1 MAIPSYREDAFPGV
15 QENLARMFDFAVCQL
30 GLDPGRFYDLFV
42 ESGFARRIEHGEP
55 RACVGMSGTE
65 LAREVLKATG
75 VLSAV
80 QSKATFPDGFG
91 PMYWAGWALADY
103 QWRTGFSFEEI
114 RAFAPFDRIV
124 DLYPTFHET
133 DVSRFLL
140 RMEAWRHEAQP
151 GTALKRRREARQMT
165 QRQLAEIA
173 GLSLRLL
180 QDYEQGRRDI
190 NSAEAATVVILASVL
205 GCAVE
210 DLLERRYDPKTGRMI

>member
-1 MAIPSYREDAFPGV
+1 MAIPSYREDLFADV
-15 QENLARMFDFAVCQL
+15 QENLARMFDFAICQL
-30 GLDPGRFYDLFV
+30 QVEPGRFYDLFV
-42 ESGFARRIEHGEP
+42 ESGYARRIAHGEP

-65 LAREVLKATG
+65 LARAVLDATG
-75 VLSAV
+75 TPFA
-80 QSKATFPDGFG
+80 QAKPIFPDTLG

-114 RAFAPFDRIV
+114 RTFAPFNRIV

-133 DVSRFLL
+133 DISRFLM
-140 RMEAWRHEAQP
+140 RMESWRHEAQP
-151 GTALKRRREARQMT
+151 GTVLKRHREARQMT

-173 GLSLRLL
+173 GVSIRLL

-190 NSAEAATVVILASVL
+190 NSAEAATVTVLASAL

-210 DLLERRYDPKTGRMI
+210 DLLERRFNPRTRRMI

>member
-1 MAIPSYREDAFPGV
+1 MAIPSYREDAFADV

-30 GLDPGRFYDLFV
+30 GFEPGRFYDLFV

-65 LAREVLKATG
+65 LARAVLAATG
-75 VLSAV
+75 RPSVKTEV
-80 QSKATFPDGFG
+80 TFPDTLGA
-91 PMYWAGWALADY
+91 MYWAGWALADY
-103 QWRTGFSFEEI
+103 QWRTGFTFAEI
-114 RAFAPFDRIV
+114 RAFAPFDRII

-140 RMEAWRHEAQP
+140 RMEAWRHDVQP

-165 QRQLAEIA
+165 QRQLAEVA
-173 GLSLRLL
+173 GVSLRLL

-190 NSAEAATVVILASVL
+190 NSAEAATVTILASAL

-210 DLLERRYDPKTGRMI
+210 DLLERRYNPRTGRMI

>member
-1 MAIPSYREDAFPGV
+1 MAIPSYREDAFAGV

-30 GLDPGRFYDLFV
+30 GLEPGRFYDLFV

-65 LAREVLKATG
+65 LARAVLKATG
-75 VLSAV
+75 TPVA
-80 QSKATFPDGFG
+80 QTQATFPDSLG

-103 QWRTGFSFEEI
+103 QWRTGFTFGEI
-114 RAFAPFDRIV
+114 RSFAPFDRIV

-133 DVSRFLL
+133 DISRFLM
-140 RMEAWRHEAQP
+140 RMEAWRHDAQP

-165 QRQLAEIA
+165 QRQLAEVA

-190 NSAEAATVVILASVL
+190 NSAEAATVTILASVL

-210 DLLERRYDPKTGRMI
+210 DLLERRYDQKTGRMI

>member
-1 MAIPSYREDAFPGV
+1 MAIPSYREDAFADV

-30 GLDPGRFYDLFV
+30 GFEPGRFYDLFV

-65 LAREVLKATG
+65 LARAVLEATG
-75 VLSAV
+75 TPHERT
-80 QSKATFPDGFG
+80 KATFPDALG

-103 QWRTGFSFEEI
+103 QWRTGFTFEEI

-133 DVSRFLL
+133 DLSRFLL

-165 QRQLAEIA
+165 QRQLSEVA

-180 QDYEQGRRDI
+180 QDYEQGRRNI
-190 NSAEAATVVILASVL
+190 NSAEAATVVLLASSL